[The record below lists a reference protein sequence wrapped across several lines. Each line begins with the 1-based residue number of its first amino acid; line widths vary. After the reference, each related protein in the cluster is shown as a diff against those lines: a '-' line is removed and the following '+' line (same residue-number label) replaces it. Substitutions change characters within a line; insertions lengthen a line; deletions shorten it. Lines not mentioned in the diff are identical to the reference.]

1 MKASLKNFIITAMLG
16 VALVSH
22 SFPTWAGSTYT
33 PEVQVG
39 TGFAHGSMVGARY
52 SSDNLQHITCVAHNP
67 AVTCSARDKT
77 GKYFVCN
84 KIDTRWAAAVRSIT
98 DFSFIHFAV
107 AKGTATCGY
116 LRVDNLSYHLK

>member
-1 MKASLKNFIITAMLG
+1 MKTTLKKFIRLAVLG
-16 VALVSH
+16 VALTLQSL
-22 SFPTWAGSTYT
+22 PTWAGSTYI

-39 TGFAHGSMVGARY
+39 SGFAHGSMVGARY
-52 SSDNLQHITCVAHNP
+52 SSDTLQHITCIAHNP

-84 KIDTRWAAAVRSIT
+84 RIDAEWAAVVRSIT
-98 DFSFIHFAV
+98 DSSNLHFAA
-107 AKGTATCGY
+107 AKGTATCNY